1 MSFTKYKLDEYT
13 RRASLGDDYNLLKS
27 YNPDWGRQLHSS
39 GNTLDN
45 EVLELIAK
53 EGIIRWYCK
62 YSIGNYLDLDYPA
75 VIKIDILKNNI
86 KDVTYYDWVNIV
98 KLCKYFEIDNPFFT
112 EFNFCKGWKFNFIQD
127 RFPKKLEYYQ
137 IPMGKIL
144 LTEYPENDIKIL
156 LAQVNERLKEI
167 KYYYYHGSIFDTFLK
182 ENPEI
187 INFGIA
193 FQRLKIVLEKMPVIS
208 ICAGAPESSLA
219 NPDIYK
225 FDKLCDDIQ
234 ECIYSWIKSYFDEIK
249 NNEIVPKISKEN
261 VEIDYSK
268 VELFL
273 NKIEDIE
280 IHKLR
285 F

>member
-1 MSFTKYKLDEYT
+1 MSFTKYKLDNYT
-13 RRASLGDDYNLLKS
+13 RMASLGDDYKLLKS

-45 EVLELIAK
+45 EILELIAK
-53 EGIIRWYCK
+53 EGIIRWYCN
-62 YSIGNYLDLDYPA
+62 YIVGNLDLDYPA
-75 VIKIDILKNNI
+75 IIKMDTLKNNI
-86 KDVTYYDWVNIV
+86 KDITYYDWVNIV
-98 KLCKYFEIDNPFFT
+98 KLCKYFKIDNPFFT
-112 EFNFCKGWKFNFIQD
+112 EFNFSKGWKFNFIQD

-144 LTEYPENDIKIL
+144 LSEYSENDIKNL
-156 LAQVNERLKEI
+156 LAEVNVRLKEL
-167 KYYYYHGSIFDTFLK
+167 KYYYYHGTIFDTFLK
-182 ENPEI
+182 ENSEI

-193 FQRLKIVLEKMPVIS
+193 FQRLKIVLEKMPVITMTLET
-208 ICAGAPESSLA
+208 PESSLV

-234 ECIYSWIKSYFDEIK
+234 ECIYSWIKSYFTEIR
-249 NNEIVPKISKEN
+249 NNETVPKISKEK

>member
-1 MSFTKYKLDEYT
+1 MSFTKYKLDNYT
-13 RRASLGDDYNLLKS
+13 RMASLGDDYKLLKS

-45 EVLELIAK
+45 EILELIAK

-62 YSIGNYLDLDYPA
+62 YIVANLDLDYPA
-75 VIKIDILKNNI
+75 IIKMDTLKNNI
-86 KDVTYYDWVNIV
+86 KDITYYDWVNIV
-98 KLCKYFEIDNPFFT
+98 KLCKYFNIDNPFFP

-137 IPMGKIL
+137 MPMGKIL
-144 LTEYPENDIKIL
+144 LSEYSQNDIKNL
-156 LAQVNERLKEI
+156 LAELNIRLKEI
-167 KYYYYHGSIFDTFLK
+167 KNYYYHGSIFETFLK
-182 ENPEI
+182 ENHEI

-193 FQRLKIVLEKMPVIS
+193 FQRLKIVLEKMPVITMTRVTV
-208 ICAGAPESSLA
+208 ESSLV

-225 FDKLCDDIQ
+225 FDKFCDDIQ
-234 ECIYSWIKSYFDEIK
+234 ECIYSWIKSYFNEIK
-249 NNEIVPKISKEN
+249 NNETVPKISKEN